1 MPTTHGIGWTFKVVD
16 AGTYAGKVAEIG
28 DMIVSVVS
36 REGSNNAD
44 ADWAVIQKNIDFSNF
59 VYDIIPAQDETVN
72 IGSATKKFN
81 ELYLS
86 GNTIYI
92 GNKTISVD
100 EDGAI
105 KFPEGT
111 PLKLGENMIEVDQEG
126 DLKFTS
132 RMVTMED
139 GVPTITTR
147 DRGIRIGN
155 VRIGDDNGSFSI
167 KSAVTGAIAGLT
179 SLGSTRQNV
188 FSENHTLDLDDA
200 GTVVEIDSSS
210 ATVITIPADSNPFD
224 SEVDFPIGTEIA
236 ILRLGTGAVSVAP
249 ASGVTIVSDTNKRKI
264 KTQYTGAA
272 IRKLSANN

>member
-1 MPTTHGIGWTFKVVD
+1 
-16 AGTYAGKVAEIG
+16 
-28 DMIVSVVS
+28 
-36 REGSNNAD
+36 
-44 ADWAVIQKNIDFSNF
+44 

-92 GNKTISVD
+92 GNKTISVTANGEIAFPANTPIKLGDNLIDVDD
-100 EDGAI
+100 EGDFRFRAM
-105 KFPEGT
+105 EDVNGT
-111 PLKLGENMIEVDQEG
+111 PTAV
-126 DLKFTS
+126 S
-132 RMVTMED
+132 R
-139 GVPTITTR
+139 GF
-147 DRGIRIGN
+147 RIGN
-155 VRIGDDNGSFSI
+155 VRIGDDNGSFSV
-167 KSAVTGAIAGLT
+167 KSAITGAIAGLT

-188 FSENHTLDLDDA
+188 FSANHTLDLDDA

-264 KTQYTGAA
+264 KTRYTGAA

>member
-28 DMIVSVVS
+28 DMVVSIVS
-36 REGSNNAD
+36 REGSDNDD
-44 ADWAVIQKNIDFSNF
+44 ADWAVIQKNIDFGSF
-59 VYDIIPAQDETVN
+59 VYDIIPAQDDTVN

-92 GNKTISVD
+92 GDKTISV

-105 KFPEGT
+105 KFPTNT
-111 PLKLGENMIEVDQEG
+111 PLRLGDNLIEVDDDTG
-126 DLKFTS
+126 DIAFKEVQDDNGTPIK
-132 RMVTMED
+132 VN
-139 GVPTITTR
+139 
-147 DRGIRIGN
+147 RGIRIGDI
-155 VRIGDDNGSFSI
+155 RIGDDNGSFAI
-167 KSAVTGAIAGLT
+167 RSATTNVIAGLT

-210 ATVITIPADSNPFD
+210 ATVVTIPVDSNPFD
-224 SEVDFPIGTEIA
+224 LEVDFPIGTEIA
-236 ILRLGTGAVSVAP
+236 LLRLGTGALSVSP
-249 ASGVTIVSDTNKRKI
+249 ASGVTLVSEDNKRKI
-264 KTQYTGAA
+264 KSRYTGAA
-272 IRKLSANN
+272 LRKLSANN